1 MDAEREDRRETA
13 DASESDGDAPPA
25 GAAADCV
32 ATASGSTERQD
43 SAKAQPFDG
52 LGSRIDALKKEQ
64 AELLAKKKQCMKD
77 LKNAERRR
85 RRLKKKARNLSVD
98 DLKQLLDMRG
108 PGEMEETAVGAA
120 PSVSPKKKQKKFQE
134 GRNVS

>member
-25 GAAADCV
+25 GAAADCI
-32 ATASGSTERQD
+32 AAGSGSTERQD
-43 SAKAQPFDG
+43 SGKAQPFDG
-52 LGSRIDALKKEQ
+52 LGSRISALKKEQ
-64 AELLAKKKQCMKD
+64 AELLTQQKQHMKD
-77 LKNAERRR
+77 FPNAKRGRRR
-85 RRLKKKARNLSVD
+85 FIQKARNLSMD
-98 DLKQLLDMRG
+98 DLQQFVDMRG

-134 GRNVS
+134 GRSVS

>member
-1 MDAEREDRRETA
+1 MDAEEADCREA
-13 DASESDGDAPPA
+13 AGACESDGDAPAA
-25 GAAADCV
+25 GSAADC
-32 ATASGSTERQD
+32 ASAGSGDKGGHVNGKTP
-43 SAKAQPFDG
+43 PFDG
-52 LGSRIDALKKEQ
+52 LGSRIDALKREQ

-108 PGEMEETAVGAA
+108 PVDTEEPTIPVTPIA
-120 PSVSPKKKQKKFQE
+120 PGQKKPKKSQE
-134 GRNVS
+134 QVNV